1 MPETTKL
8 RRTGPARTRI
18 EKADDTRRALL
29 RAAANVVGR
38 YGYADA
44 SVIRITSE
52 AGIAHGTFYNYFET
66 RQHLFDQLLPVRGEE
81 ILNFIKEQVA
91 GKTTGLARERLRITA
106 YFEFC
111 AKNPGFLRI
120 LNEAEIFAPRAFKE
134 HMKRFSDGY
143 IRALRRGIQR
153 GEILGYTEQE
163 LEVVVHVLMG
173 ARSYLTA
180 LWDRRRGRRTVPS
193 DIIATYLK
201 MLETP
206 LFASHQTA
214 RAKTT
219 PAAGKAS
226 DPLKHDS

>member
-1 MPETTKL
+1 MPGTTRL
-8 RRTGPARTRI
+8 QRTRPARSRV
-18 EKADDTRRALL
+18 EKADDTRRALF
-29 RAAANVVGR
+29 RAAAKVVGK

-81 ILNFIKEQVA
+81 ILNFIREQVA
-91 GKTTGLARERLRITA
+91 GDTTGLTRERLRITA

-120 LNEAEIFAPRAFKE
+120 LNEAEVLAPRAFKE
-134 HMKRFSDGY
+134 HMKRFTDGY
-143 IRALRRGIQR
+143 IRALKRGIQR
-153 GEILGYTEQE
+153 GEIVGYTEQE
-163 LEVVVHVLMG
+163 LEVVVNVLMG
-173 ARSYLTA
+173 ARTYLTA
-180 LWDRRRGRRTVPS
+180 LWDRRRGRRTVPA

-206 LFASHQTA
+206 LFASQESAPA
-214 RAKTT
+214 RPTLSADKARLTKT
-219 PAAGKAS
+219 
-226 DPLKHDS
+226 

>member
-1 MPETTKL
+1 MPGTTRPRKA
-8 RRTGPARTRI
+8 GPARSRV
-18 EKADDTRRALL
+18 EKADDTRRALF
-29 RAAANVVGR
+29 RAAAKVVGK

-66 RQHLFDQLLPVRGEE
+66 RQHLFDQLLPVHGQD

-91 GKTTGLARERLRITA
+91 GGTRGLARERLRITA

-120 LNEAEIFAPRAFKE
+120 LNEAEVFAPRAFKD
-134 HMKRFSDGY
+134 HMKRFTDGY
-143 IRALRRGIQR
+143 IGALRRGIQR
-153 GEILGYTEQE
+153 GEIVGYTEQE
-163 LEVVVHVLMG
+163 LEVVVNVLMG
-173 ARSYLTA
+173 ARTYLTA
-180 LWDRRRGRRTVPS
+180 LWDRRRGRRAVPA

-206 LFASHQTA
+206 LFAADRTTQ
-214 RAKTT
+214 AKTRT
-219 PAAGKAS
+219 KAKEVS
-226 DPLKHDS
+226 GRTEI